1 MESFSIKRCC
11 CLINKEFIE
20 NKRTILLSAV
30 IVILLK
36 VLSLLFF
43 TNFSNIQFYAPDY
56 MIVMLLAIYYTTF
69 IIRKD
74 TRYTF
79 MEELVVPATALE
91 KYLSKILL
99 YIIVIP
105 LVIIAIY
112 ILALYSM
119 CFIHNLSETTGYPLL
134 TIPNN
139 FILSYF
145 IWTAIFFFGN
155 VIHPKHSILNTI
167 LIILLLFVISSVFS
181 LRYLWHY
188 FFMQMDNTKNAIDVS
203 SAINPGAFFNNY
215 GTLIE
220 IVIALGLYILG
231 YFIYRRMNITSLK

>member
-1 MESFSIKRCC
+1 MESFNIKRCC
-11 CLINKEFIE
+11 YLINKEFIE
-20 NKRTILLSAV
+20 NKRIILLSAI

-43 TNFSNIQFYAPDY
+43 TDFSTIKFYAPHY
-56 MIVMLLAIYYTTF
+56 TIVMFLAIYYTTF
-69 IIRKD
+69 IIRKN

-99 YIIVIP
+99 YIIIIP

-119 CFIHNLSETTGYPLL
+119 SFIYNLSGDIGYPLL

-155 VIHPKHSILNTI
+155 IIHPKHSILNTI
-167 LIILLLFVISSVFS
+167 LIMLLLFVISSVFS
-181 LRYLWHY
+181 LRFLWNY
-188 FFMQMDNTKNAIDVS
+188 FSIQKDNIKNAMDVS
-203 SAINPGAFFNNY
+203 SAINPGVFFNNY
-215 GTLIE
+215 GALSG

-231 YFIYRRMNITSLK
+231 FFIYRRMNITSLK

>member
-11 CLINKEFIE
+11 CLVKKEFTE
-20 NKRTILLSAV
+20 NKRIILLSAV

-43 TNFSNIQFYAPDY
+43 TDFSNIRFYAPKY
-56 MIVMLLAIYYTTF
+56 TIVMFLTIYYTTF
-69 IIRKD
+69 IIRKK

-79 MEELVVPATALE
+79 MEELVVPATAIE

-105 LVIIAIY
+105 LLIIAIY

-119 CFIHNLSETTGYPLL
+119 CFINNLSVNTGYPLL
-134 TIPNN
+134 TIPHN

-145 IWTAIFFFGN
+145 IWTSVFFFGN

-167 LIILLLFVISSVFS
+167 LVLLLLFVISSVFS
-181 LRYLWHY
+181 LRYLWHN
-188 FFMQMDNTKNAIDVS
+188 FFMQMDNTKNSIDAS
-203 SAINPGAFFNNY
+203 SAINTGVFFNNY
-215 GTLIE
+215 GTLAGI
-220 IVIALGLYILG
+220 IIGLGLYIIG
-231 YFIYRRMNITSLK
+231 YFIYKRMNITSLK

>member
-1 MESFSIKRCC
+1 MESFNIKRCY

-20 NKRTILLSAV
+20 NKRIILLSAV

-43 TNFSNIQFYAPDY
+43 TDFSNIQFYAPHY
-56 MIVMLLAIYYTTF
+56 TIVMLLAIYYTTF
-69 IIRKD
+69 IIRKN

-99 YIIVIP
+99 YIIIIP

-119 CFIHNLSETTGYPLL
+119 CFIHNLSGHTGYPLL

-155 VIHPKHSILNTI
+155 IIHPKHSILNTI
-167 LIILLLFVISSVFS
+167 LIMLLLFVISSVFS

-188 FFMQMDNTKNAIDVS
+188 FFMQMDNTKNAMDVS
-203 SAINPGAFFNNY
+203 SAINPGVFFNNY
-215 GTLIE
+215 GALSG

-231 YFIYRRMNITSLK
+231 FFIYRRMNITSLK